1 MNIYINNES
10 FIVKDESICIANN
23 QLIITAKSTSKL
35 YKKLIEV
42 KGTPFACMFDKV
54 SMPFHADY
62 NIGFDVTITFDLTND
77 GGDMTVELLNAIIHR
92 WEMSNQFTAQYL
104 RRSIETVKSYRYKRL
119 PIPQEIADK
128 MRRLHVFLAT
138 D

>member
-10 FIVKDESICIANN
+10 FIVKDENVYIADN

-42 KGTPFACMFDKV
+42 KGTPFACTFDKV
-54 SMPFHADY
+54 SMPFHVDY
-62 NIGFDVTITFDLTND
+62 NIGFDATITFDLTND
-77 GGDMTVELLNAIIHR
+77 GGDMTADLLNAIVHR
-92 WEMSNQFTAQYL
+92 WKMSNQFLAQYL
-104 RRSIETVKSYRYKRL
+104 HRSIETVKSYRYNRL
-119 PIPQEIADK
+119 VIPQEIADK
-128 MRRLHVFLAT
+128 MRKLHVFLAM